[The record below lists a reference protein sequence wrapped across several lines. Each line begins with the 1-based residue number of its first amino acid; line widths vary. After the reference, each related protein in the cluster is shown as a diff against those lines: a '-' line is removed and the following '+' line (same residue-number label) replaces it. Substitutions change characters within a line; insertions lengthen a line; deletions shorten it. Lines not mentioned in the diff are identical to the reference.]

1 MDTDRKLTLLDHL
14 RELRRRL
21 IWIALTVVIGMAVTF
36 FLAEDIIRL
45 LHDPVKD
52 LPLQAIEPTE
62 NLSTYFKIAFNCGI
76 AAAIPMIIYQ
86 GIMFTRPAL
95 APHERRYL
103 YTLLPPILLAFAG
116 GVIFAYYILIPPAL
130 HFLGEF
136 GSDVAEPQWRVSTFV
151 TTITRLLIAVG
162 LCFETPI
169 VIYFLARVGLVT
181 AKGLGRFRRWAIV
194 GAFVIGGVITP
205 TFDPIN
211 QTLVAAPLIVLY
223 EMGVLLARLA
233 QRKAKPG

>member
-21 IWIALTVVIGMAVTF
+21 IWIALVVAVGIGVSFVFAERIIDLLKAPVDD
-36 FLAEDIIRL
+36 LA
-45 LHDPVKD
+45 
-52 LPLQAIEPTE
+52 LQAIEPTE
-62 NLSTYFKIAFNCGI
+62 IIGTYFKIALNCAI
-76 AAAIPMIIYQ
+76 AAAVPMIIYQ
-86 GIMFTRPAL
+86 SIMFVRPAL

-103 YTLLPPILLAFAG
+103 YALLPPILLAFIA
-116 GVIFAYYILIPPAL
+116 GVIFAYFVLIPPAIR
-130 HFLGEF
+130 FLSEF
-136 GSDVAEPQWRVSTFV
+136 GSDVAAIQWRVSTYV
-151 TTITRLLIAVG
+151 TTVIRLLVAVG

-169 VIYFLARVGLVT
+169 VIYFLARLGLVT

-205 TFDPIN
+205 TFDPVN

-223 EMGVLLARLA
+223 ELGVLLARLA